1 MTSLFLPIS
10 WYFEASFQSI
20 QGIRMN
26 QNSEFDIV
34 TLIELAKRNKYER
47 AVAGFHTL
55 DRIERLELPKKIKAR
70 KLAVQAMFALASEE
84 VQYQYFTREE
94 RIQLDQEAN
103 LSNASYSKFNGLF
116 EAPQAPIA
124 EEDTE
129 EDFIPEEAPRPILDG
144 DEDEDSLDS
153 DDDEDEEDDEDE
165 DDEDDDDDDEDEDE
179 ELEDDDEEEE
189 EEPKKEED

>member
-1 MTSLFLPIS
+1 
-10 WYFEASFQSI
+10 
-20 QGIRMN
+20 MN

-34 TLIELAKRNKYER
+34 TLIELAKRNKYEK

-55 DRIERLELPKKIKAR
+55 DRIERLELPKKIKSR

-84 VQYQYFTREE
+84 VQYQYFTKEE
-94 RIQLDQEAN
+94 RIKLDQEAN
-103 LSNASYSKFNGLF
+103 LSNESYSKFNGLF

-144 DEDEDSLDS
+144 DEEDEDSLD
-153 DDDEDEEDDEDE
+153 DDDEEDDDEEDDDDEDE
-165 DDEDDDDDDEDEDE
+165 DDEEEEDNEEEDED
-179 ELEDDDEEEE
+179 
-189 EEPKKEED
+189 

>member
-1 MTSLFLPIS
+1 MTTIFLLIS
-10 WYFEASFQSI
+10 WYFEVSFQSI

-84 VQYQYFTREE
+84 VQYQYFTKEE
-94 RIQLDQEAN
+94 RIQLDREAN
-103 LSNASYSKFNGLF
+103 LTNESYSKFNGLF

-144 DEDEDSLDS
+144 EDDEDEDSL
-153 DDDEDEEDDEDE
+153 
-165 DDEDDDDDDEDEDE
+165 DEDDDDDDEDDDNEDEDDFDEDE
-179 ELEDDDEEEE
+179 EDSE
-189 EEPKKEED
+189 KEED

>member
-1 MTSLFLPIS
+1 
-10 WYFEASFQSI
+10 
-20 QGIRMN
+20 MN

-34 TLIELAKRNKYER
+34 TLIELAKRNKYEK

-55 DRIERLELPKKIKAR
+55 DRIERLELPKKIKSR

-84 VQYQYFTREE
+84 VQYFTKEE
-94 RIQLDQEAN
+94 RIKLDQEAN
-103 LSNASYSKFNGLF
+103 LSNESYSKFNGLF

-144 DEDEDSLDS
+144 DEEDEDSLD
-153 DDDEDEEDDEDE
+153 DDDEE
-165 DDEDDDDDDEDEDE
+165 
-179 ELEDDDEEEE
+179 EDDDEEDDDEDDEE
-189 EEPKKEED
+189 EEDNEEEDED

>member
-1 MTSLFLPIS
+1 M
-10 WYFEASFQSI
+10 

-70 KLAVQAMFALASEE
+70 KLAVQAMFALANEE
-84 VQYQYFTREE
+84 VQYQYFTKEE
-94 RIQLDQEAN
+94 RIQLDKEAN
-103 LSNASYSKFNGLF
+103 LTNESYSKFNGLF

-144 DEDEDSLDS
+144 EEDEEDSLD
-153 DDDEDEEDDEDE
+153 EEE
-165 DDEDDDDDDEDEDE
+165 DDDDDEDDDNEDEDEDDFDEDE
-179 ELEDDDEEEE
+179 EESE
-189 EEPKKEED
+189 KEED

>member
-1 MTSLFLPIS
+1 
-10 WYFEASFQSI
+10 
-20 QGIRMN
+20 MN

-84 VQYQYFTREE
+84 VQYQYFTKEE
-94 RIQLDQEAN
+94 RIQLDREAN
-103 LSNASYSKFNGLF
+103 LTNESYSKFNGLF

-144 DEDEDSLDS
+144 EDDEDEDSLD
-153 DDDEDEEDDEDE
+153 
-165 DDEDDDDDDEDEDE
+165 DDEDEDE
-179 ELEDDDEEEE
+179 DDDNEDEDDFDEDEEDSE
-189 EEPKKEED
+189 KEED

>member
-1 MTSLFLPIS
+1 M
-10 WYFEASFQSI
+10 

-55 DRIERLELPKKIKAR
+55 DRIERLELPKKIKSR

-84 VQYQYFTREE
+84 VQYQYFTKEE
-94 RIQLDQEAN
+94 RIQLDLEAN
-103 LSNASYSKFNGLF
+103 LSNESHSKFNGLF
-116 EAPQAPIA
+116 EAPQAPIT

-144 DEDEDSLDS
+144 DEDEDDLDGDDDEDEEES
-153 DDDEDEEDDEDE
+153 DDDEDEEEDDEDE
-165 DDEDDDDDDEDEDE
+165 DDLEDE
-179 ELEDDDEEEE
+179 ED
-189 EEPKKEED
+189 

>member
-1 MTSLFLPIS
+1 M
-10 WYFEASFQSI
+10 

-70 KLAVQAMFALASEE
+70 KLAVQAMFALANEE
-84 VQYQYFTREE
+84 VQYQYFTKEE
-94 RIQLDQEAN
+94 RIQLDKEAN
-103 LSNASYSKFNGLF
+103 LTNESYSKFNGLF

-144 DEDEDSLDS
+144 
-153 DDDEDEEDDEDE
+153 EE
-165 DDEDDDDDDEDEDE
+165 DDDDDEDDDNEDDDNEDEDEDDFDEDE
-179 ELEDDDEEEE
+179 EESE
-189 EEPKKEED
+189 KEED

>member
-1 MTSLFLPIS
+1 MTTIFLLIL
-10 WYFEASFQSI
+10 WYFEVSFQSI

-84 VQYQYFTREE
+84 VQYQYFTKEE
-94 RIQLDQEAN
+94 RIQLDREAN
-103 LSNASYSKFNGLF
+103 LTNESYSKFNGLF

-144 DEDEDSLDS
+144 EDDEDEDSLD
-153 DDDEDEEDDEDE
+153 DEED
-165 DDEDDDDDDEDEDE
+165 DDDDDDEDEDE
-179 ELEDDDEEEE
+179 DDDNEDEDDFDEDEEDSE
-189 EEPKKEED
+189 KEED

>member
-1 MTSLFLPIS
+1 M
-10 WYFEASFQSI
+10 

-70 KLAVQAMFALASEE
+70 KLAVQAMFALANEE
-84 VQYQYFTREE
+84 VQYQYFTKEE
-94 RIQLDQEAN
+94 RIQLDREAN
-103 LSNASYSKFNGLF
+103 LTNESYSKFNGLF

-144 DEDEDSLDS
+144 E
-153 DDDEDEEDDEDE
+153 EDEEDSL
-165 DDEDDDDDDEDEDE
+165 DDDDDEDDDNEDEDE
-179 ELEDDDEEEE
+179 EESE
-189 EEPKKEED
+189 KEED

>member
-1 MTSLFLPIS
+1 MTTIFLLIS
-10 WYFEASFQSI
+10 WYFEVSFQSI

-84 VQYQYFTREE
+84 VQYQYFTKEE
-94 RIQLDQEAN
+94 RIQLDREAN
-103 LSNASYSKFNGLF
+103 LTNESYSKFNGLF

-144 DEDEDSLDS
+144 EDDEDEDSLD
-153 DDDEDEEDDEDE
+153 E
-165 DDEDDDDDDEDEDE
+165 EDDDDDDEDEDE
-179 ELEDDDEEEE
+179 DDDNEDEDDFDEDEEDSE
-189 EEPKKEED
+189 KEED

>member
-1 MTSLFLPIS
+1 
-10 WYFEASFQSI
+10 
-20 QGIRMN
+20 MN

-70 KLAVQAMFALASEE
+70 KLAVQAMFALANEE
-84 VQYQYFTREE
+84 VQYQYFTKEE
-94 RIQLDQEAN
+94 RIQLDREAN
-103 LSNASYSKFNGLF
+103 LTNESYSKFNGLF

-144 DEDEDSLDS
+144 EDEEDSL
-153 DDDEDEEDDEDE
+153 DEDEEDDD
-165 DDEDDDDDDEDEDE
+165 DDEDDDNEDEDEDDFDE
-179 ELEDDDEEEE
+179 DEEESE
-189 EEPKKEED
+189 KEED

>member
-1 MTSLFLPIS
+1 
-10 WYFEASFQSI
+10 
-20 QGIRMN
+20 MN

-34 TLIELAKRNKYER
+34 TLIELAKRNKYEK

-55 DRIERLELPKKIKAR
+55 DRIERLELPKKIKSR

-84 VQYQYFTREE
+84 VQYQYFTKEE
-94 RIQLDQEAN
+94 RIKLDQEAN
-103 LSNASYSKFNGLF
+103 LSNESYSKFNGLF

-144 DEDEDSLDS
+144 DEEDEDSLD
-153 DDDEDEEDDEDE
+153 
-165 DDEDDDDDDEDEDE
+165 DDDDE
-179 ELEDDDEEEE
+179 EDDDEEDDDEEDDDEDDEE
-189 EEPKKEED
+189 EEDNEEEDED

>member
-1 MTSLFLPIS
+1 MTSLTPLIS

-26 QNSEFDIV
+26 QNPEFDIV

-144 DEDEDSLDS
+144 DEDEDSLDGDDDEDEDD
-153 DDDEDEEDDEDE
+153 DDDEDEED
-165 DDEDDDDDDEDEDE
+165 EDDDDD
-179 ELEDDDEEEE
+179 LEDDEDEEEE
-189 EEPKKEED
+189 EESEKEED

>member
-1 MTSLFLPIS
+1 MTTIFLLIS
-10 WYFEASFQSI
+10 WYFEVSFQSI

-84 VQYQYFTREE
+84 VQYQYFTKEE
-94 RIQLDQEAN
+94 RIQLDREAN
-103 LSNASYSKFNGLF
+103 LTNESYSKFNGLF

-144 DEDEDSLDS
+144 EDDEDEDSLD
-153 DDDEDEEDDEDE
+153 EEE
-165 DDEDDDDDDEDEDE
+165 DDDDDEDEDE
-179 ELEDDDEEEE
+179 DDDNEDEDDFDEDEEDSE
-189 EEPKKEED
+189 KEED

>member
-1 MTSLFLPIS
+1 
-10 WYFEASFQSI
+10 
-20 QGIRMN
+20 MN

-70 KLAVQAMFALASEE
+70 KLAVQAMFALANEE
-84 VQYQYFTREE
+84 VQYQYFTKEE
-94 RIQLDQEAN
+94 RIQLDKEAN
-103 LSNASYSKFNGLF
+103 LTNESYSKFNGLF

-144 DEDEDSLDS
+144 EEDEEDSLDEE
-153 DDDEDEEDDEDE
+153 DDDEDDDNEDEDE
-165 DDEDDDDDDEDEDE
+165 DDFDEDE
-179 ELEDDDEEEE
+179 EESE
-189 EEPKKEED
+189 KEED

>member
-1 MTSLFLPIS
+1 M
-10 WYFEASFQSI
+10 

-70 KLAVQAMFALASEE
+70 KLAVQAMFALANEE
-84 VQYQYFTREE
+84 VQYQYFTKEE
-94 RIQLDQEAN
+94 RIQLDREAN
-103 LSNASYSKFNGLF
+103 LTNESYSKFNGLF

-144 DEDEDSLDS
+144 EDEEDSL
-153 DDDEDEEDDEDE
+153 DEDEEDD
-165 DDEDDDDDDEDEDE
+165 DDEDDDNEDEDEDDFDE
-179 ELEDDDEEEE
+179 DEEESE
-189 EEPKKEED
+189 KEED

>member
-1 MTSLFLPIS
+1 
-10 WYFEASFQSI
+10 
-20 QGIRMN
+20 MN
-26 QNSEFDIV
+26 QNPEFDIV

-55 DRIERLELPKKIKAR
+55 DRIERLELPKKIKSR

-84 VQYQYFTREE
+84 VQYQYFSREE

-153 DDDEDEEDDEDE
+153 DDDEDEEDDEDDE
-165 DDEDDDDDDEDEDE
+165 DEDDDDD
-179 ELEDDDEEEE
+179 LEDDEDEEEE
-189 EEPKKEED
+189 EESEKEED

>member
-1 MTSLFLPIS
+1 M
-10 WYFEASFQSI
+10 

-34 TLIELAKRNKYER
+34 TLIELAKRNKYEK

-55 DRIERLELPKKIKAR
+55 DRIERLELPKKIKSR

-84 VQYQYFTREE
+84 VQYQYFTKEE
-94 RIQLDQEAN
+94 RIKLDQEAN
-103 LSNASYSKFNGLF
+103 LSNESYSKFNGLF

-144 DEDEDSLDS
+144 DEEDEDSLDDE
-153 DDDEDEEDDEDE
+153 DDDE
-165 DDEDDDDDDEDEDE
+165 EDDDDDDEDDDE
-179 ELEDDDEEEE
+179 DDEEEE
-189 EEPKKEED
+189 DED

>member
-1 MTSLFLPIS
+1 
-10 WYFEASFQSI
+10 
-20 QGIRMN
+20 MN

-144 DEDEDSLDS
+144 DEDEDSLDG
-153 DDDEDEEDDEDE
+153 DDDEDEDEEDDEDE
-165 DDEDDDDDDEDEDE
+165 DDEDEDDDD
-179 ELEDDDEEEE
+179 LEDDEDEEEE
-189 EEPKKEED
+189 EETEKEED

>member
-1 MTSLFLPIS
+1 M
-10 WYFEASFQSI
+10 

-70 KLAVQAMFALASEE
+70 KLAVQAMFALANEE
-84 VQYQYFTREE
+84 VQYQYFTKEE
-94 RIQLDQEAN
+94 RIQLDREAN
-103 LSNASYSKFNGLF
+103 LTNESYSKFNGLF

-144 DEDEDSLDS
+144 EDEEDSLD
-153 DDDEDEEDDEDE
+153 EE
-165 DDEDDDDDDEDEDE
+165 EDDDDDDEDDDNEDEDEDDFDEDE
-179 ELEDDDEEEE
+179 EESE
-189 EEPKKEED
+189 KEED

>member
-1 MTSLFLPIS
+1 
-10 WYFEASFQSI
+10 
-20 QGIRMN
+20 MN

-34 TLIELAKRNKYER
+34 TLIELAKRNKYEK

-55 DRIERLELPKKIKAR
+55 DRIERLELPKKIKSR

-84 VQYQYFTREE
+84 VQYQYFTKEE
-94 RIQLDQEAN
+94 RIKLDQEAN
-103 LSNASYSKFNGLF
+103 LSNESYSKFNGLF

-144 DEDEDSLDS
+144 DEEDEDSLDDE
-153 DDDEDEEDDEDE
+153 DDDE
-165 DDEDDDDDDEDEDE
+165 EDDDDDDEDDDE
-179 ELEDDDEEEE
+179 DDEEEE
-189 EEPKKEED
+189 DED

>member
-1 MTSLFLPIS
+1 
-10 WYFEASFQSI
+10 
-20 QGIRMN
+20 MN

-84 VQYQYFTREE
+84 VQYQYFTKEE
-94 RIQLDQEAN
+94 RIQLDREAN
-103 LSNASYSKFNGLF
+103 LTNESYSKFNGLF

-124 EEDTE
+124 EED
-129 EDFIPEEAPRPILDG
+129 FIPEEAPRPILDG
-144 DEDEDSLDS
+144 EDDEDEDSLD
-153 DDDEDEEDDEDE
+153 E
-165 DDEDDDDDDEDEDE
+165 DDDDDEDEDE
-179 ELEDDDEEEE
+179 DDDNEDEDDFDEDEEDSE
-189 EEPKKEED
+189 KEED

>member
-1 MTSLFLPIS
+1 
-10 WYFEASFQSI
+10 
-20 QGIRMN
+20 MN

-34 TLIELAKRNKYER
+34 TLIELAKRNKYEK

-55 DRIERLELPKKIKAR
+55 DRIERLELPKKIKSR

-84 VQYQYFTREE
+84 VQYQYFTKEE
-94 RIQLDQEAN
+94 RIKLDQEAN
-103 LSNASYSKFNGLF
+103 LSNESYSKFNGLF

-144 DEDEDSLDS
+144 DEEDEDSLDDE
-153 DDDEDEEDDEDE
+153 DDDEE
-165 DDEDDDDDDEDEDE
+165 DDDDDEDDDE
-179 ELEDDDEEEE
+179 DDEEEE
-189 EEPKKEED
+189 DNEEEDED

>member
-1 MTSLFLPIS
+1 
-10 WYFEASFQSI
+10 
-20 QGIRMN
+20 MN

-34 TLIELAKRNKYER
+34 TLIELAKRNKYEK

-55 DRIERLELPKKIKAR
+55 DRIERLELPKKIKSR

-84 VQYQYFTREE
+84 VQYQYFTKEE
-94 RIQLDQEAN
+94 RIKLDQEAN
-103 LSNASYSKFNGLF
+103 LSNESYSKFNGLF

-144 DEDEDSLDS
+144 DEEDEDSLD
-153 DDDEDEEDDEDE
+153 
-165 DDEDDDDDDEDEDE
+165 DDEDDDDEEDE
-179 ELEDDDEEEE
+179 EDDDEDDEEEE
-189 EEPKKEED
+189 DED

>member
-1 MTSLFLPIS
+1 
-10 WYFEASFQSI
+10 
-20 QGIRMN
+20 MN

-55 DRIERLELPKKIKAR
+55 DRIERVELPKKIKAR

-84 VQYQYFTREE
+84 IQYQYFTKEE
-94 RIQLDQEAN
+94 RIQLDREAN
-103 LSNASYSKFNGLF
+103 LTNESYSKFNGLF

-144 DEDEDSLDS
+144 EDEDSLD
-153 DDDEDEEDDEDE
+153 EDDDEDE
-165 DDEDDDDDDEDEDE
+165 DDDNEDEDDFDEDE
-179 ELEDDDEEEE
+179 EDSE
-189 EEPKKEED
+189 KEED

>member
-1 MTSLFLPIS
+1 
-10 WYFEASFQSI
+10 
-20 QGIRMN
+20 MN

-34 TLIELAKRNKYER
+34 TLIELAKRNKYEK

-55 DRIERLELPKKIKAR
+55 DRIERLELPKKIKSR

-84 VQYQYFTREE
+84 VQYQYFTKEE
-94 RIQLDQEAN
+94 RIKLDQEAN
-103 LSNASYSKFNGLF
+103 LSNESYSKFNGLF

-144 DEDEDSLDS
+144 DEEDEDSLD
-153 DDDEDEEDDEDE
+153 
-165 DDEDDDDDDEDEDE
+165 DDEDDDDEEDE
-179 ELEDDDEEEE
+179 EDEEDDDEDDEEEE
-189 EEPKKEED
+189 DED

>member
-1 MTSLFLPIS
+1 
-10 WYFEASFQSI
+10 
-20 QGIRMN
+20 MN
-26 QNSEFDIV
+26 QNPEFDIV

-144 DEDEDSLDS
+144 DEDEDSLDGDDDEDEDD
-153 DDDEDEEDDEDE
+153 DDDEDEED
-165 DDEDDDDDDEDEDE
+165 EDDDDD
-179 ELEDDDEEEE
+179 LEDDEEEE
-189 EEPKKEED
+189 EEEESEKEED

>member
-1 MTSLFLPIS
+1 
-10 WYFEASFQSI
+10 
-20 QGIRMN
+20 MN

-34 TLIELAKRNKYER
+34 TLIELAKRNKYEK

-55 DRIERLELPKKIKAR
+55 DRIERLELPKKIKSR

-84 VQYQYFTREE
+84 VQYQYFTKEE
-94 RIQLDQEAN
+94 RIKLDQEAN
-103 LSNASYSKFNGLF
+103 LSNESYSKFNGLF

-144 DEDEDSLDS
+144 DEDEDSLD
-153 DDDEDEEDDEDE
+153 
-165 DDEDDDDDDEDEDE
+165 DDDEDEDE
-179 ELEDDDEEEE
+179 DEDEDDDEEEE
-189 EEPKKEED
+189 DEDEEEEDDEDLEVP

>member
-1 MTSLFLPIS
+1 
-10 WYFEASFQSI
+10 
-20 QGIRMN
+20 MN

-70 KLAVQAMFALASEE
+70 KLAVQAMFALANEE
-84 VQYQYFTREE
+84 VQYQYFTKEE
-94 RIQLDQEAN
+94 RIQLDKEAN
-103 LSNASYSKFNGLF
+103 LTNESYSKFNGLF

-144 DEDEDSLDS
+144 EEDEEDSLD
-153 DDDEDEEDDEDE
+153 DEEDSLDEE
-165 DDEDDDDDDEDEDE
+165 EDDDDDEDDDNEDEDEDDFDEDE
-179 ELEDDDEEEE
+179 EESE
-189 EEPKKEED
+189 KEED

>member
-1 MTSLFLPIS
+1 M
-10 WYFEASFQSI
+10 

-34 TLIELAKRNKYER
+34 TLIELAKRNKYEK

-55 DRIERLELPKKIKAR
+55 DRIERLELPKKIKSR

-84 VQYQYFTREE
+84 VQYQYFTKEE
-94 RIQLDQEAN
+94 RIKLDQEAN
-103 LSNASYSKFNGLF
+103 LSNESYSKFNGLF

-144 DEDEDSLDS
+144 DEDEDSLD
-153 DDDEDEEDDEDE
+153 DEEDDEDE
-165 DDEDDDDDDEDEDE
+165 DEEDDDEDNEDE
-179 ELEDDDEEEE
+179 EEEDDEDDDEEED
-189 EEPKKEED
+189 ED

>member
-1 MTSLFLPIS
+1 
-10 WYFEASFQSI
+10 
-20 QGIRMN
+20 MN

-70 KLAVQAMFALASEE
+70 KLAVQAMFALANEE
-84 VQYQYFTREE
+84 VQYQYFTKEE
-94 RIQLDQEAN
+94 RIQLDKEAN
-103 LSNASYSKFNGLF
+103 LTNESYSKFNGLF

-144 DEDEDSLDS
+144 EEDEEDSLD
-153 DDDEDEEDDEDE
+153 EEEE
-165 DDEDDDDDDEDEDE
+165 EEDDDDDEDDDNEDEDEDDFDEDE
-179 ELEDDDEEEE
+179 EESE
-189 EEPKKEED
+189 KEED

>member
-1 MTSLFLPIS
+1 
-10 WYFEASFQSI
+10 
-20 QGIRMN
+20 MN

-70 KLAVQAMFALASEE
+70 KLAVQAMFALANEE
-84 VQYQYFTREE
+84 VQYQYFTKEE
-94 RIQLDQEAN
+94 RIQLDREAN
-103 LSNASYSKFNGLF
+103 LTNESYSKFNGLF

-144 DEDEDSLDS
+144 EDEEDSL
-153 DDDEDEEDDEDE
+153 DEDEEDD
-165 DDEDDDDDDEDEDE
+165 DDEDDDNEDEDEDDFDE
-179 ELEDDDEEEE
+179 DEEESE
-189 EEPKKEED
+189 KEED

>member
-1 MTSLFLPIS
+1 
-10 WYFEASFQSI
+10 
-20 QGIRMN
+20 MN

-70 KLAVQAMFALASEE
+70 KLAVQAMFALANEE
-84 VQYQYFTREE
+84 VQYQYFTKEE
-94 RIQLDQEAN
+94 RIQLDREAN
-103 LSNASYSKFNGLF
+103 LTNESYSKFNGLF

-144 DEDEDSLDS
+144 EDEEDSLD
-153 DDDEDEEDDEDE
+153 E
-165 DDEDDDDDDEDEDE
+165 EDDDDDDEDDDNEDEDEDDFDEDE
-179 ELEDDDEEEE
+179 EESE
-189 EEPKKEED
+189 KEED

>member
-1 MTSLFLPIS
+1 
-10 WYFEASFQSI
+10 
-20 QGIRMN
+20 MN

-34 TLIELAKRNKYER
+34 TLIELAKRNKYEK

-55 DRIERLELPKKIKAR
+55 DRIERLELPKKIKSR

-84 VQYQYFTREE
+84 VQYQYFTKEE
-94 RIQLDQEAN
+94 RIKLDQEAN
-103 LSNASYSKFNGLF
+103 LSNESYSKFNGLF

-144 DEDEDSLDS
+144 DEEDEDSLDDEE
-153 DDDEDEEDDEDE
+153 DDDEEDDDEEDDEEEE
-165 DDEDDDDDDEDEDE
+165 DNEEEDED
-179 ELEDDDEEEE
+179 
-189 EEPKKEED
+189 

>member
-1 MTSLFLPIS
+1 M
-10 WYFEASFQSI
+10 

-70 KLAVQAMFALASEE
+70 KLAVQAMFALANEE
-84 VQYQYFTREE
+84 VQYQYFTKEE
-94 RIQLDQEAN
+94 RIQLDKEAN
-103 LSNASYSKFNGLF
+103 LTNESYSKFNGLF

-144 DEDEDSLDS
+144 EEDEEDSLD
-153 DDDEDEEDDEDE
+153 EE
-165 DDEDDDDDDEDEDE
+165 DDDDDEDDDNEDEDEDDFDEDE
-179 ELEDDDEEEE
+179 EESE
-189 EEPKKEED
+189 KEED

>member
-1 MTSLFLPIS
+1 
-10 WYFEASFQSI
+10 
-20 QGIRMN
+20 MN

-70 KLAVQAMFALASEE
+70 KLAVQAMFALANEE
-84 VQYQYFTREE
+84 VQYQYFTKEE
-94 RIQLDQEAN
+94 RIQLDKEAN
-103 LSNASYSKFNGLF
+103 LTNESYSKFNGLF

-144 DEDEDSLDS
+144 EEDSLD
-153 DDDEDEEDDEDE
+153 EE
-165 DDEDDDDDDEDEDE
+165 DDDDDEDEDDFDE
-179 ELEDDDEEEE
+179 DEEESE
-189 EEPKKEED
+189 KEED